1 LTRLRRLPR
10 VVLYAGRVVAAGG
23 AERLLWEEERYLT
36 QRGCDVAVLCG
47 EVTEAGLMGYKPA
60 NLVLMPATHTRT
72 GRLRILRDSLH
83 DLKPD
88 LTIAH
93 SSRGAIMLYLS
104 QFPVQAPYIVHI
116 HGTMFWF
123 PEDNLKYSLLH
134 RRAFDG
140 IRQSVAG
147 HREFIPSIRHL
158 GPMSRVKIEAE
169 AVVDYAAVRKARAVV
184 TLTGQLRW
192 EIRQLYGRES
202 VVARGCLS
210 PEAMAHVP
218 ARNIRTDLA
227 LTDREVILS
236 VGRLDVRKRIDVLI
250 AAMPLILQHHP
261 AAILLI
267 GGTGEDEPRLSALVK
282 RLHVESAVRFLGF
295 IPETDLADHYAA
307 ADVFAFPSWTTS
319 GITTYEA
326 LASGAKV
333 VWTSEADEPI
343 LTDPHVF
350 VADPTP
356 ESFATATA
364 HALESKV
371 TGKPNLDLYTWKH
384 YFDTVYEMAIVPN
397 LPGLPGAE
405 GHGQT
410 HGRFVSGKAGTG
422 V

>member
-1 LTRLRRLPR
+1 MNETQARCI
-10 VVLYAGRVVAAGG
+10 VLYAGSVAAAGG

-36 QRGCDVAVLCG
+36 ERGYDVTVLVTD
-47 EVTEAGLMGYKPA
+47 VTEAGLMGYTPA
-60 NLVLMPATHTRT
+60 RLVQVPAEGSRT
-72 GRLRILRDSLH
+72 GRLRSLRHSLSG
-83 DLKPD
+83 LAPD
-88 LTIAH
+88 LVVAQ
-93 SSRGAIMLYLS
+93 SNRGAIGLFLAMWPRHL
-104 QFPVQAPYIVHI
+104 PYIVHI

-134 RRAFDG
+134 RRVFDG
-140 IRQSVAG
+140 IRESVAG
-147 HREFIPSIRHL
+147 HREFIPSVRRL
-158 GPMSRVKIEAE
+158 GPTSRVKMEAE
-169 AVVDYAAVRKARAVV
+169 ALVDYVAVRKARAIV
-184 TLTGQLRW
+184 TLTDQLRW
-192 EIRQLYGRES
+192 EIRQLYGREA

-218 ARNIRTDLA
+218 ARDIRADLA

-261 AAILLI
+261 AATLLI

-282 RLHVESAVRFLGF
+282 SLHVETAVRFLGF

-371 TGKPNLDLYTWKH
+371 TGKPNLELYTWKH
-384 YFDTVYEMAIVPN
+384 YFDTVYETAIVPH
-397 LPGLPGAE
+397 LPASPGAE

-410 HGRFVSGKAGTG
+410 RGQSVSGRAWTG
-422 V
+422 A